1 MTYSAITDYGQAV
14 AFLENKKNYLKLF
27 QTWIPESKF
36 IELLYDENGISI
48 SREDEGIFSFALGPK
63 APLREFWEKIS
74 FERNSLWLVNR
85 EFNEQTDW
93 EAHFLHYEG
102 EAVSP
107 LSVIRSDIEIGE
119 FLKVYAPDLSV
130 FPGNKEIVHWSTL
143 VGERDQLLGVAA
155 ICKWESGKHVIAS
168 VAINKNYRGQGLGSN
183 LISIIKSD
191 LVNLGISEICL
202 GVLSNNESA
211 KRLYARTG
219 FEKLFDLRFVKEFR
233 S

>member
-48 SREDEGIFSFALGPK
+48 SREDEGIFSFALGSK
-63 APLREFWEKIS
+63 APLREHWDKIS
-74 FERNSLWLVNR
+74 FERNSHWLVNR
-85 EFNEQTDW
+85 EFSEETDW
-93 EAHFLHYEG
+93 EAYFLHHEG
-102 EAVSP
+102 EANSP
-107 LSVIRSDIEIGE
+107 LSAIRSDMEIGE
-119 FLKVYAPDLSV
+119 FLNEHAPDLSV

-143 VGERDQLLGVAA
+143 VGERNQLLGVAA
-155 ICKWESGKHVIAS
+155 ICKWESGQHVIAS
-168 VAINKNYRGQGLGSN
+168 VATNKNFRGQGLGSN

-202 GVLSNNESA
+202 GVLSDNEPA